1 MSNAKHIKLVEKQL
15 YYRFTQISSELKA
28 ISGGGNET
36 LVRGLIDERRQVLE
50 GLESYKFDESQE
62 IGLNAQTKSFVENWV
77 KKVLVFGKPNE
88 LPQYLSDPNFCN
100 AYIDYLL
107 PLTWNWEKDWL
118 ILVRP
123 DHEMLIAALSDRGQ
137 KYILVFD
144 PDADEKQYD
153 LLEKGTF
160 HLAKTIQQISTFF
173 DFHMFPISRMLG
185 VFCNSVEPTDEEKT
199 GINKAIKTTLTK
211 HRLNQNTSAQ
221 FSIDWVENFIK
232 NSQFLERT
240 PHISELKFSGF
251 DTAIIVAPGPSLNKN
266 IVDLKQYKDKA
277 LIVSVLHALPKLI
290 KEGIEPHVVIHV
302 DAKLDKPLIEFLEKH
317 MNFEIPL
324 FVMGSNLPLMF
335 NKIPRKKTVWSELI
349 GPLHTELC
357 KQLNVSF
364 PHLSGGNVSLYAF
377 NLCAQWKFKNIVLVG
392 HDLSYDGD
400 QYYADTDGL
409 KTAVDMKDLNNH
421 KRIEVDGYFGG
432 KVKTSYDFYLY
443 INEFNKWV
451 ESKLHSDVRH
461 INCTEGGARIEGF
474 EHIKLGDLSN
484 VVSKKSAE
492 FKININ
498 FQNEKKQFYRKSLS
512 SYFEGYLAHTK
523 IFIEHVN
530 ICSRV
535 VSMKKV
541 SAEQLEKK
549 KNSEEELK
557 RISSENKLLESYL
570 ANLIIDANIL
580 NSGILNKMTPKEF
593 YSKLRKEIFKL
604 RSCIIEYRK

>member
-302 DAKLDKPLIEFLEKH
+302 DAKLDKPLIEFLEKR